1 MRVCTRTGQQH
12 HRNHISHHH
21 HHPAQA
27 HRAVRALQQTQAA
40 RRQRRSGP
48 LARAQRSYA
57 TGAAT
62 ASACRARA
70 AAPHLEHDLELI
82 ATATQWHRI
91 TAVERAADSTDQA
104 AADTHGTKHTRKN
117 AADARQH
124 TLTHLS
130 PTCRTPQHACNPC
143 RCAQESGWAWRPAP
157 PLRAAGRCCAC
168 RYDARCAP
176 THATRGAAA
185 RRPQAQCETAGVSH
199 HGLFMGILKK
209 IKNKKNDWFV
219 SRRASPKAEESG
231 GGGRAAILQP
241 RGWRGL
247 RRSSSFRT
255 ESGTTVR

>member
-104 AADTHGTKHTRKN
+104 AADTHGTKHTQKN

-124 TLTHLS
+124 TLTLS
-130 PTCRTPQHACNPC
+130 PACRTPQHACNPC

-157 PLRAAGRCCAC
+157 PLRAAGRCGAC
-168 RYDARCAP
+168 QHDARCAP

-209 IKNKKNDWFV
+209 NQNKKKWFV

-255 ESGTTVR
+255 ESGTTAR

>member
-124 TLTHLS
+124 TLTLIARRAARRS
-130 PTCRTPQHACNPC
+130 MLATPVV
-143 RCAQESGWAWRPAP
+143 AP
-157 PLRAAGRCCAC
+157 KRAAGRGDPRHPCAQPGGVV
-168 RYDARCAP
+168 RAGTMHGVRP
-176 THATRGAAA
+176 RTQPAAL
-185 RRPQAQCETAGVSH
+185 Q
-199 HGLFMGILKK
+199 
-209 IKNKKNDWFV
+209 
-219 SRRASPKAEESG
+219 
-231 GGGRAAILQP
+231 RAAPRRNAKQP
-241 RGWRGL
+241 A
-247 RRSSSFRT
+247 FRT
-255 ESGTTVR
+255 MVYLWES